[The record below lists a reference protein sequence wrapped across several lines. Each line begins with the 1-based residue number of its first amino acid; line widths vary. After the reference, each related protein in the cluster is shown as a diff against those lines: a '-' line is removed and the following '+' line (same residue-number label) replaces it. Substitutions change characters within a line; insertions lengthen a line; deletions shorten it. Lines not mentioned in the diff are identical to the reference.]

1 MAAGDLTSLANVK
14 AWMNTTGTF
23 GATDDTTLTRLVTA
37 ASGFLARYLGRD
49 VVLTNYSEL
58 RDAYGPASNSF
69 VFANYPVQQV
79 YAVVVAGVSIP
90 PIPQTSGTL
99 TTNGTTAAGNATLH
113 FAGPVPSWIVA
124 GLSITDPTTLNA
136 IQANTTV
143 QSTTSTTVVMNQ
155 GAGSAGVQ
163 SGDLIVFAPTPG
175 SLVNALPT
183 TFYPPA
189 GYTWQPTKLVIT
201 GYPIPRLQQCVS
213 LLYQAGY
220 ATVPY
225 EIEQACIELVALR
238 YRMERQHPGVVA
250 DHIGTAAGDG
260 VTYSQKDMNPWMKR
274 DLEQFKSVVPVSP
287 MPRGF

>member
-1 MAAGDLTSLANVK
+1 MATGDLTSLANVK
-14 AWMNTTGTF
+14 QWLNTTGTF
-23 GATDDTTLTRLVTA
+23 GSTDDGLLTRLITA
-37 ASGFLARYLGRD
+37 ASSFLARYLGRD

-58 RDAYGPASNSF
+58 RDAYGPASKTF
-69 VFANYPVQQV
+69 VFANFPVQQV
-79 YAVVVAGVSIP
+79 YGVVIAGVSIP

-99 TTNGTTAAGNATLH
+99 TTNAPTASANATLH
-113 FAGPVPSWIVA
+113 FAAVPSWIVA
-124 GLSITDPTTLNA
+124 GLALTDPTTLNA

-143 QSTTSTTVVMNQ
+143 QSTTSTTVVMSQ

-189 GYTWQPTKLVIT
+189 GYTFTPTRLVIT

-220 ATVPY
+220 ATVPD

-238 YRMERQHPGVVA
+238 YRLERQHPGVVA
-250 DHIGTAAGDG
+250 DHIGTSAGDG